1 MASNT
6 ERADQADRRRTLI
19 APFIGVAVL
28 SANQWLFFSRDW
40 NAVSVAQMAL
50 WLAMILVV
58 LALLMTGGLWFV
70 PKAVREIAN
79 DEGVRQ
85 SRARAFKGGFAASI
99 MMALVVFVVA
109 PFAPLDAQRAAHII
123 ISVALGVALVVYGFE
138 AGRQLD

>member
-6 ERADQADRRRTLI
+6 ERADQVDRRRTLI
-19 APFIGVAVL
+19 APFIGVAIL

-40 NAVSVAQMAL
+40 GSVSIAQMAL

-58 LALLMTGGLWFV
+58 LALIMTGGLWFV
-70 PKAVREIAN
+70 PKAVRKIAN
-79 DEGVRQ
+79 DEGARQ
-85 SRARAFKGGFAASI
+85 SRARAFKGGFAAAVI
-99 MMALVVFVVA
+99 MALVVFVAA

-123 ISVALGVALVVYGFE
+123 ISVALGVALVVYGFD